1 MTPEAIQKSE
11 NIAILIPSLKKGG
24 GEKQACLLARVLSEH
39 YSVTMILSDVS
50 QGFEAE
56 NVTLSNLSEQD
67 IVCLSGGVYKQYRQ
81 LCEILRQRSI
91 TLLFCYL
98 SRADVLGPIAAHAV
112 GVRRCFQGLRN
123 SVLPLW
129 KTVLELIGSRFS
141 TGAIA
146 NSYSGAK
153 VFEKKGIRNISVI
166 PNCFYNTREP
176 EHRLGQYI
184 VRVVTVARFVNQK
197 DYPTSIA
204 TMAKAMAAD
213 SSIRY
218 TIIGHGELEHKVKQ
232 LVEDYGIEDRTEILI
247 NPRGVLDLISKADIY
262 LSTSLFE
269 GTSNSIMEAMNVSL
283 PVVATNVGDN
293 ARLVEDGVTGYIL
306 PVGDVKAFSDAI
318 VRLAA
323 DPKLRDRMGVEANL
337 RLQREYSYSAFAKRY
352 LNLVREV

>member
-1 MTPEAIQKSE
+1 M
-11 NIAILIPSLKKGG
+11 
-24 GEKQACLLARVLSEH
+24 
-39 YSVTMILSDVS
+39 
-50 QGFEAE
+50 
-56 NVTLSNLSEQD
+56 
-67 IVCLSGGVYKQYRQ
+67 
-81 LCEILRQRSI
+81 
-91 TLLFCYL
+91 
-98 SRADVLGPIAAHAV
+98 
-112 GVRRCFQGLRN
+112 
-123 SVLPLW
+123 
-129 KTVLELIGSRFS
+129 
-141 TGAIA
+141 
-146 NSYSGAK
+146 
-153 VFEKKGIRNISVI
+153 I

-176 EHRLGQYI
+176 EHRLGQDI

>member
-1 MTPEAIQKSE
+1 
-11 NIAILIPSLKKGG
+11 
-24 GEKQACLLARVLSEH
+24 
-39 YSVTMILSDVS
+39 
-50 QGFEAE
+50 
-56 NVTLSNLSEQD
+56 
-67 IVCLSGGVYKQYRQ
+67 
-81 LCEILRQRSI
+81 
-91 TLLFCYL
+91 
-98 SRADVLGPIAAHAV
+98 
-112 GVRRCFQGLRN
+112 
-123 SVLPLW
+123 
-129 KTVLELIGSRFS
+129 
-141 TGAIA
+141 
-146 NSYSGAK
+146 
-153 VFEKKGIRNISVI
+153 
-166 PNCFYNTREP
+166 
-176 EHRLGQYI
+176 
-184 VRVVTVARFVNQK
+184 
-197 DYPTSIA
+197 
-204 TMAKAMAAD
+204 MAAD